1 MLLGLINAGNVEV
14 YSPDEEGTVE
24 IQSGF
29 GDSAIADIFL
39 PPQLV
44 ERKSDPKPQSKSSS
58 HRLLTSEEIVLEKR
72 ILQQK
77 KEHANLENKT
87 ELKNEHQRKSKQ

>member
-58 HRLLTSEEIVLEKR
+58 HRSLILFNYKMCDEIVL
-72 ILQQK
+72 I
-77 KEHANLENKT
+77 NTMLE
-87 ELKNEHQRKSKQ
+87 SPF